1 MTTQFPRI
9 IQGGMGAAVSN
20 YTLARAVSSHGGLGV
35 VSGTGI
41 DQILARRLQQAD
53 SQADMLRALEA
64 FPCQETANEIIE
76 KYYVEGG
83 KAPDDRYKT
92 PAMYTVDPSKSL
104 VRLTV
109 AAGFVEV
116 WLAKEG
122 QNNPVG
128 LNLLEK
134 IPLPNPAVLYGAM
147 LAGVE
152 YVLMGAGIPWQIP
165 GILDNF
171 AENKPATMQLA
182 LEDDPDRVG
191 TSITLD
197 PSEILTIQ
205 PKLKRPRFLA
215 IVSSDTLA
223 MALTKRATG
232 HIDGFVV
239 EAHVAGGHNAPP
251 RGRTN
256 LNERGEPIYGPRD
269 EAKLERFASMD
280 RPFWLAGAWG
290 FPGALQEAQKQG
302 ATGIQIGSAFA
313 FCKQSGLEET
323 LRVEVL
329 KRIADGSVDVF
340 TDPVASPTG
349 FPFKVIGLEGTMY
362 DDELYNQRKRV
373 CDIGYLRHLY
383 RKEDGSVGYRCPSD
397 VVKNYVRDGGS
408 EEETVGRKCLCN
420 GLLANIGLGQT
431 RKGESEL
438 PLLTGGDELVKLKET
453 FPDNLLNYTAEDVL
467 EMLKSEQ
474 KGKKAEE
481 VAADVM
487 D

>member
-1 MTTQFPRI
+1 
-9 IQGGMGAAVSN
+9 MGAAVSN
-20 YTLARAVSSHGGLGV
+20 YKLARAVSSHGGLGV

-41 DQILARRLQQAD
+41 DQILARRLQEAD
-53 SQADMLRALEA
+53 VQDDMLRALKA
-64 FPCQETANEIIE
+64 FPCKETADEIID
-76 KYYVEGG
+76 KYYVKGG
-83 KAPDDRYKT
+83 KSPDDRYKT
-92 PAMYTVDPSKSL
+92 PAMYTIDPSKSL
-104 VRLTV
+104 ERLTI

-122 QNNPVG
+122 HNNPVG

-134 IPLPNPAVLYGAM
+134 IPLPNQATLYGAM
-147 LAGVE
+147 LAGVD

-165 GILDNF
+165 GILDGL
-171 AENKPATMQLA
+171 AENKPVSMQLA
-182 LEDDPDRVG
+182 LEDDPDRAG
-191 TSITLD
+191 ATMIFD
-197 PSEILTIQ
+197 PTQALSVQ

-232 HIDGFVV
+232 YIDGFVV

-251 RGRTN
+251 RGRTT

-269 EAKLERFASMD
+269 EAKLERFASMEQ
-280 RPFWLAGAWG
+280 PFWLAGAWG
-290 FPGALQEAQKQG
+290 FPGGLHEAQKHG
-302 ATGIQIGSAFA
+302 AAGIQVGSAFA
-313 FCKQSGLEET
+313 FCQQSGLEET

-329 KRIADGSVDVF
+329 KKVADGTVEVY

-383 RKEDGSVGYRCPSD
+383 RKEDGTVGYRCPSD

-408 EEETVGRKCLCN
+408 EEDTVGRKCLCN
-420 GLLANIGLGQT
+420 GLLANIGLGQA
-431 RKGESEL
+431 RKGETEL
-438 PLLTGGDELVKLKET
+438 PLLTGGDDLVKLKQY
-453 FPDNLLNYTAEDVL
+453 FPENLLNYTAKDVL
-467 EMLKSEQ
+467 EMLAAEQ
-474 KGKKAEE
+474 KDKKAEHVE
-481 VAADVM
+481 AKVLD
-487 D
+487 